1 MVHGDF
7 RSEFSAGGLVSVVAE
22 NEVQFQTAIRM
33 DL

>member
-1 MVHGDF
+1 MDDF
-7 RSEFSAGGLVSVVAE
+7 RSEFSAGGLVIVIAD